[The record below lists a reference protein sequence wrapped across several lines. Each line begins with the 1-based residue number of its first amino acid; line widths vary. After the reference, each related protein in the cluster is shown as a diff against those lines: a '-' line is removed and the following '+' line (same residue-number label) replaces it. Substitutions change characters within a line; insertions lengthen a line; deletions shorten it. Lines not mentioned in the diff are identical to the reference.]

1 MNLIE
6 WRWLEVSVRS
16 RSKLWSANAGF
27 CRYWRLMSQSRS
39 RSMAWSLGQAVAPE
53 TVGLARVSD
62 GWSLPMGVVQ
72 KALALFDE
80 VLLDAR
86 REYKTHVP
94 LL

>member
-1 MNLIE
+1 
-6 WRWLEVSVRS
+6 
-16 RSKLWSANAGF
+16 
-27 CRYWRLMSQSRS
+27 
-39 RSMAWSLGQAVAPE
+39 MAWSLGQAVAPE